1 MSFLDSAAA
10 PEQNE
15 GPPPAAA
22 SPPGGGQPNPPQGGG
37 PILAALANRQRGHQ
51 VSAPGPGDTASSMSL
66 VQHAIGMLSQ
76 ALPGLEPGTPIQ
88 QDVLKATQRLS
99 KHVQGSATLGSGQQK
114 THLMDMLASLA
125 KNFILQNI
133 MGQQRGAGGGAG
145 APQGGGQQSGPP
157 GAMASAP
164 MPSTPLPGA

>member
-1 MSFLDSAAA
+1 
-10 PEQNE
+10 
-15 GPPPAAA
+15 
-22 SPPGGGQPNPPQGGG
+22 
-37 PILAALANRQRGHQ
+37 
-51 VSAPGPGDTASSMSL
+51 MSL

-133 MGQQRGAGGGAG
+133 MGQQRGAPGGQ
-145 APQGGGQQSGPP
+145 QGGGQPGGQQGGPP

>member
-1 MSFLDSAAA
+1 M
-10 PEQNE
+10 
-15 GPPPAAA
+15 G
-22 SPPGGGQPNPPQGGG
+22 
-37 PILAALANRQRGHQ
+37 
-51 VSAPGPGDTASSMSL
+51 L
-66 VQHAIGMLSQ
+66 VQHAIGMLTQ
-76 ALPGLEPGTPIQ
+76 ALPGLEAGTPIQ

-99 KHVQGSATLGSGQQK
+99 KHVQGTSLGAGQQK

-133 MGQQRGAGGGAG
+133 MGQQGGAG
-145 APQGGGQQSGPP
+145 APQGGQQGGPP

>member
-1 MSFLDSAAA
+1 MSFLDSATA
-10 PEQNE
+10 PGQNE
-15 GPPPAAA
+15 GPPPPAA
-22 SPPGGGQPNPPQGGG
+22 SPPGGGQPPGGG

-51 VSAPGPGDTASSMSL
+51 VSSPGPGDAASSMTM
-66 VQHAIGMLSQ
+66 VQHAIGLLSQ
-76 ALPGLEPGTPIQ
+76 ALPGLDVGTPIQ

-99 KHVQGSATLGSGQQK
+99 KHVQGTQLGAGQQK

-125 KNFILQNI
+125 KNFILQQI
-133 MGQQRGAGGGAG
+133 MGQQRGAGGPSGGGQQEG
-145 APQGGGQQSGPP
+145 APQGGPP

>member
-10 PEQNE
+10 PEQNQ

-22 SPPGGGQPNPPQGGG
+22 APPGGGPPGSPQGGG
-37 PILAALANRQRGHQ
+37 PILAALANRQRGQQ

-99 KHVQGSATLGSGQQK
+99 KHVQGSGLGAGQQK

-133 MGQQRGAGGGAG
+133 MGQQRATGGQ
-145 APQGGGQQSGPP
+145 QGGGQQGGGQQGGTP
-157 GAMASAP
+157 GAMSSAP

>member
-22 SPPGGGQPNPPQGGG
+22 APPGGGQPNPQGGG

-51 VSAPGPGDTASSMSL
+51 VSAPGPGDAANSMTM
-66 VQHAIGMLSQ
+66 VQHAIGLLSQ
-76 ALPGLEPGTPIQ
+76 ALPGLDVGTPIQ

-99 KHVQGSATLGSGQQK
+99 KHVQGSGTLGAGQQK

-125 KNFILQNI
+125 KNFILQQI
-133 MGQQRGAGGGAG
+133 MGQQRGAGGQ
-145 APQGGGQQSGPP
+145 QGGGQQQGAQQGGPP

>member
-99 KHVQGSATLGSGQQK
+99 KHVQGTSLGAGQQK

-133 MGQQRGAGGGAG
+133 MGQQRGATAPTGGQ
-145 APQGGGQQSGPP
+145 QGGGQQGGPP

>member
-22 SPPGGGQPNPPQGGG
+22 SPPGGGQSNPPQGGG

-99 KHVQGSATLGSGQQK
+99 KHVQGTSLGAGQQK

-133 MGQQRGAGGGAG
+133 MGQQRGATAPTGGQ
-145 APQGGGQQSGPP
+145 QGGGQQGGPP

>member
-10 PEQNE
+10 PEQSE

-99 KHVQGSATLGSGQQK
+99 KHVQGSSLGAGQQK

-133 MGQQRGAGGGAG
+133 MGQQRGATAPTGGQ
-145 APQGGGQQSGPP
+145 QGGGQQGGPP

>member
-22 SPPGGGQPNPPQGGG
+22 APPGGAPQSPPQGGG

-66 VQHAIGMLSQ
+66 VQHAIGLLSQ

-99 KHVQGSATLGSGQQK
+99 KHVQGSSLGAGQQK

-133 MGQQRGAGGGAG
+133 MGQQRGATAPTGG
-145 APQGGGQQSGPP
+145 QGGGQQGGPP